1 MARKKIE
8 IDWNLVDEM
17 LKDFCEG
24 TEVADALGIHKET
37 LYDAVKATFNT
48 DFSDYKAQKRARGCQ
63 SLRQKQVSSANKG
76 NVSMLIWLGKQ
87 YLGQSDKTDHTTKG
101 ESLNQIN
108 VTADNNNS
116 KKELEALIGFAAQ
129 NN

>member
-1 MARKKIE
+1 
-8 IDWNLVDEM
+8 
-17 LKDFCEG
+17 
-24 TEVADALGIHKET
+24 
-37 LYDAVKATFNT
+37 
-48 DFSDYKAQKRARGCQ
+48 
-63 SLRQKQVSSANKG
+63 
-76 NVSMLIWLGKQ
+76 MLIWLGKQ